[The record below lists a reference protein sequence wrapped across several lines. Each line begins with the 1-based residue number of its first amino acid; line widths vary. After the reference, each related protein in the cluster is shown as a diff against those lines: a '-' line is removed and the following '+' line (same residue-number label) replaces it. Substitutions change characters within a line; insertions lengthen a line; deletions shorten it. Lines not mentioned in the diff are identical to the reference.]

1 MENEINKLVNDCVR
15 LSNVSNIF
23 HSNQCSAVKLIKSN
37 EECFFNYCGIEYKY
51 IPSTGICYN
60 QSVYEMPKCNIELNY
75 STSERSISLTIPA
88 QSLHEDIIL
97 ANSSFNVI
105 DEMTGFCINSI
116 NNNKIN
122 VTALTESKIQKNI
135 NFFVNPSKN
144 FLSLDDSELNSI
156 LLYSLGYLNNSETIS
171 NQKTGI
177 IKHGSADK
185 SMFMIDLLDES
196 SCYNYSG
203 IDICWNSFYS
213 KGEISKFENIIS
225 EESCY
230 KDNFRYVYIQD
241 KTPFFEIKNE
251 FNSEIYLRKSY
262 DFQYVQPICIQSNF
276 QLDIFSSF
284 VEDTKSISSGVFNMK
299 YNQTDSLICKI
310 KFVSPEFTKIESI
323 FWLDGY
329 GVDKVLYK
337 QAQKS
342 NDGYLYGNVAQIN
355 FNLQNL
361 NISNTKQICDNK
373 LFGRICINIGGDF

>member
-1 MENEINKLVNDCVR
+1 MENEINTLISNCVK

-23 HSNQCSAVKLIKSN
+23 HSDQCSKVKFIKSN

-60 QSVYEMPKCNIELNY
+60 QTVYEMPKCNITLNY
-75 STSERSISLTIPA
+75 CNSEKAISISLPV
-88 QSLHEDIIL
+88 QSLHEDIVV

-105 DEMTGFCINSI
+105 DEMTGFCVNSI
-116 NNNKIN
+116 DDDKIN
-122 VTALTESKIQKNI
+122 IKILTESKLQKNI
-135 NFFVNPSKN
+135 NFFVNPSNN

-156 LLYSLGYLNNSETIS
+156 FLYSLGYLNDS
-171 NQKTGI
+171 KI
-177 IKHGSADK
+177 IKDQATGLMTHKSVDK

-196 SCYNYSG
+196 NCYNYSG
-203 IDICWNSFYS
+203 VDVCWTSFYS
-213 KGEISKFENIIS
+213 KGEISNFQSTIS

-230 KDNFRYVYIQD
+230 KDSFRYIYIQD
-241 KTPFFEIKNE
+241 KNSSFDINNE
-251 FNSEIYLRKSY
+251 FNSEIYLKKCY
-262 DFQYVQPICIQSNF
+262 NFQYVQPICIQSNF
-276 QLDIFSSF
+276 KLDIFSSF
-284 VEDTKSISSGVFNMK
+284 VEDTECISSGVFNMK
-299 YNQTDSLICKI
+299 YNYADSLICKI
-310 KFVSPEFTKIESI
+310 KFISPEFTKIESI

-361 NISNTKQICDNK
+361 NISNTKEICDNK
-373 LFGRICINIGGDF
+373 IFGRICINIGGDF